1 MREAY
6 VAQDRP
12 DLGVATREVA
22 KGMQNPT
29 LRHKAQLKRTV
40 RYLKAYPRL
49 VQLFQN
55 QERASSLTGWCDA
68 DHAGCLR
75 TRKSTSGGL
84 VMAGRHTLLQWCRG
98 QAVIAISSGEA
109 EFYSLVTLI
118 AELCGI
124 RSLAL
129 DWNLDYKLA
138 VNTDATAAIGIASRR
153 GLGKVKHVD
162 TIFLWIQERIDQ
174 LKIAIHK
181 KHTSEMLAD
190 MLTNFL
196 TNREIVKHLVGM
208 GFVFREGQHELTL
221 TA

>member
-1 MREAY
+1 
-6 VAQDRP
+6 
-12 DLGVATREVA
+12 
-22 KGMQNPT
+22 
-29 LRHKAQLKRTV
+29 
-40 RYLKAYPRL
+40 
-49 VQLFQN
+49 
-55 QERASSLTGWCDA
+55 
-68 DHAGCLR
+68 
-75 TRKSTSGGL
+75 
-84 VMAGRHTLLQWCRG
+84 MAGRHTLLQWCRG

-162 TIFLWIQERIDQ
+162 TVFLWIQERIEQ
-174 LKIAIHK
+174 LKISIHK

-190 MLTNFL
+190 MLTKFL
-196 TNREIVKHLVGM
+196 TNREIVKHLTGM
-208 GFVFREGQHELTL
+208 GFVFRDGDHGLRL